1 MNFLSRQTFVH
12 KFIVSG
18 TVEERIHHLME
29 SVGEEGSLLQKDLTL
44 GQVLE
49 LLKSG
54 DVHGPDMDDLNQWIE
69 GTRSADSSMV
79 IEDQQPQTVG
89 DN

>member
-1 MNFLSRQTFVH
+1 MH

-18 TVEERIHHLME
+18 TVEERIYELME
-29 SVGEEGSLLQKDLTL
+29 SIGDEGSLLQKDLTL

-69 GTRSADSSMV
+69 GTRSADGSMV
-79 IEDQQPQTVG
+79 VEEVSS
-89 DN
+89 